1 MANVSSIPNPNAIY
15 RARESPPIQIV
26 EEITAISVTDHG
38 SGTYVFDFGVNHAG
52 WPKLS
57 MKGAR
62 GTAVIMRPAEL
73 LNSDGTITQA
83 TTGGP
88 IYDRYTFSGNGT
100 ETYMPTFMYAQFFS
114 IAKTESTI
122 FIGITVFGTYK

>member
-1 MANVSSIPNPNAIY
+1 MADVSSIPNPNATY

-26 EEITAISVTDHG
+26 EEITAISVRG
-38 SGTYVFDFGVNHAG
+38 RGTGVYVFDFGVNHAG

-62 GTAVIMRPAEL
+62 GTAVTMRPAEL

-83 TTGGP
+83 TTGSP

-100 ETYMPTFMYAQFFS
+100 ETYMPTFMYVQFFS
-114 IAKTESTI
+114 LAKTTLMIS
-122 FIGITVFGTYK
+122 IGITVSGTYK